1 MEFKESRSYGII
13 LNKNKAT
20 SKNVKLAINIPNN
33 TN

>member
-1 MEFKESRSYGII
+1 MELKGIRSYGII

-20 SKNVKLAINIPNN
+20 SKNVELAINISNN